1 MKTLFGLAALLAL
14 GSPSVLANS
23 YTHPCEV
30 IYYEINKGTENTSN
44 FSMEDFLICKEEF
57 GTTRLITKAE
67 RYKGSV
73 ADRVDEVEKRI
84 LESQAVARGER
95 SGKIVQSYD
104 YDQLMNHR
112 KNILKAPLTSSIWF
126 ADKDKTYETS
136 ADKVCEFL
144 GFEKSV
150 TSSQSARI
158 SSGDR
163 DALRD
168 APDRIFEM
176 RPARGFS
183 GPKNN
188 VYDLNKVRPSHNVR
202 MIFQYYTSVTCER
215 QILQGEIP
223 QDFELDIE
231 AIRAQVERDVNAP
244 KLDEEVKDILS
255 IGRERSRTIDNSVG
269 EDYDDED
276 ISWSPSIRKDD
287 FFIVVPK

>member
-95 SGKIVQSYD
+95 SGRIVQSYD

-136 ADKVCEFL
+136 ADRVCEFL

-163 DALRD
+163 EALRD

-244 KLDEEVKDILS
+244 KLDEEVKAILS
-255 IGRERSRTIDNSVG
+255 IGRESSRRIDNSVG
-269 EDYDDED
+269 ENYDDED